1 MRGFNRRRYLALYT
15 KAEILSQFLKNDL
28 WITKAV
34 EYRVEITKNT
44 LA

>member
-1 MRGFNRRRYLALYT
+1 MRSSIPHQYLALYT
-15 KAEILSQFLKNDL
+15 KTLILSQIFKNDP

-34 EYRVEITKNT
+34 ELMVEITKNT